1 MSCNRATSATTCS
14 ARPYS
19 PATDTCH
26 LLSTEQ
32 NNARFVQCKPVV
44 KRVRSTMAI
53 VADTEATVICAPS
66 LSRHRHPVTPRCDS
80 DYVES
85 PHHAER
91 PRRSRGT
98 FAEPPFWRAVGPQAR
113 SLGGAHN
120 WRFCV

>member
-32 NNARFVQCKPVV
+32 NYAIFVQYKPVV

-80 DYVES
+80 HYVEP
-85 PHHAER
+85 PHPAER
-91 PRRSRGT
+91 PRRSKRT
-98 FAEPPFWRAVGPQAR
+98 PPSPPLPPPTPL
-113 SLGGAHN
+113 SPPTS
-120 WRFCV
+120 